1 MKSEMSE
8 GWGGDEGGGGGV
20 MVTFSII
27 VLLSV
32 KAAAFLYKA

>member
-8 GWGGDEGGGGGV
+8 GWGGDEGGGV
-20 MVTFSII
+20 VVTFSII

-32 KAAAFLYKA
+32 KAGAFLYKA

>member
-1 MKSEMSE
+1 MSKVL
-8 GWGGDEGGGGGV
+8 GGSGGGGGEGGV

-32 KAAAFLYKA
+32 KAAKCLYKS

>member
-8 GWGGDEGGGGGV
+8 GWGGNKGDGV

>member
-8 GWGGDEGGGGGV
+8 GWGGDEGGGGV